1 MLLIYIFSEECN
13 STVTVGNLSTSDAFC
28 HLDETC
34 NQVDCC
40 ITVPELQEH
49 VHVFFYLYFQKSVTV
64 QLLWEICL
72 LVRHSV
78 TLMRRVI
85 KWTVV

>member
-1 MLLIYIFSEECN
+1 MSSLFIFTVECN
-13 STVTVGNLSTSDAFC
+13 RTVTVGNLSASDAFC

-49 VHVFFYLYFQKSVTV
+49 VHVFFIYIYS
-64 QLLWEICL
+64 
-72 LVRHSV
+72 
-78 TLMRRVI
+78 RV
-85 KWTVV
+85 

>member
-1 MLLIYIFSEECN
+1 M
-13 STVTVGNLSTSDAFC
+13 GNLSTSNAFC

-40 ITVPELQEH
+40 ITVADLQEH
-49 VHVFFYLYFQKSVTV
+49 IHVFFYLYFQKSVTV

-72 LVRHSV
+72 LAMPSV

-85 KWTVV
+85 KWIVV